1 MKQTP
6 LLLMAVIATLCCIAQ
21 AQAQPATAPQQQ
33 STAPQQQADSLSRT
47 TPPATDSLPHQH
59 RKHSYLEAA
68 LSFQNN
74 DVYLGRKPA
83 TTLPYYIPALSYYHK
98 SGVFLSSSL
107 DYLKNSQTSRIDLFT
122 IDAGYMFTVHKYE
135 GTLTL
140 TKYFYNN
147 QSTNLASEIRSA
159 IAYGNAYDLGF
170 IKPRLTL
177 TLNFSEKTDVE
188 GLFDLEHTFSLL
200 GDKLDITPTMTME
213 GSSLNYYDSY
223 RRRKYKTKKKSGTA
237 AVTSSVENAPAFRLM
252 DYEPSLPVEYTI
264 GKCTLSFTPA
274 YAIPV
279 NPATIDVHTVRDDGT
294 VLDKTRQ
301 EQIGNSFYFTLGAS
315 FLF

>member
-1 MKQTP
+1 
-6 LLLMAVIATLCCIAQ
+6 MAVIATLCFIARAPAQ
-21 AQAQPATAPQQQ
+21 AQAQPATAPQQ
-33 STAPQQQADSLSRT
+33 PADSLSRKEPQQST
-47 TPPATDSLPHQH
+47 ASQQPTDSIPHQH
-59 RKHSYLEAA
+59 RKHSYLETA

-98 SGVFLSSSL
+98 SGLFLSSSL
-107 DYLKNSQTSRIDLFT
+107 DYLKNSQLSRIDLFT
-122 IDAGYMFTVHKYE
+122 IDAGYMFTTHKYE

-140 TKYFYNN
+140 TKYFYNS

-188 GLFDLEHTFSLL
+188 ALFDLEHTFSLFS
-200 GDKLDITPTMTME
+200 DKLDITPTMTME

-237 AVTSSVENAPAFRLM
+237 AVTSSVENASAFRLM

-294 VLDKTRQ
+294 VLDTTRK

>member
-6 LLLMAVIATLCCIAQ
+6 LLLMAVIATLCCIAPAQMQ
-21 AQAQPATAPQQQ
+21 AQQTTAPQQ
-33 STAPQQQADSLSRT
+33 STDTLP
-47 TPPATDSLPHQH
+47 PHQH
-59 RKHSYLEAA
+59 HKHSYLETA

-74 DVYLGRKPA
+74 DVYLGRKAA
-83 TTLPYYIPALSYYHK
+83 TTLPYYVPALSYYHK
-98 SGVFLSSSL
+98 SGLFLSSSF

-122 IDAGYMFTVHKYE
+122 IDAGYMFTAHKYE

-140 TKYFYNN
+140 TKYFYNS

-188 GLFDLEHTFSLL
+188 ALFDLEHTFSLL

-223 RRRKYKTKKKSGTA
+223 RRRKYATKKKSGTA
-237 AVTSSVENAPAFRLM
+237 TVTSSVENASAFRLM
-252 DYEPSLPVEYTI
+252 NYEPSLPVEYTI

-279 NPATIDVHTVRDDGT
+279 NPATIDVHTVRDDAT
-294 VLDKTRQ
+294 VLDKTRK